1 MGYHGRTSG
10 FADLDSAGLAD
21 SPSTSILLWAA
32 CGVSTSMAEAI
43 ARATAERSSLSGG
56 VRACSAER
64 RCARRAALHASAN
77 ITPGV
82 LPADEEAGKF
92 LPADHQPLS
101 LHLKSLKLS

>member
-1 MGYHGRTSG
+1 MGGRGERASAEGARLAGTIGRERTGPAKRTSGHVRAIRVGYHGRTSG

-56 VRACSAER
+56 AGVFCRAVSVRA
-64 RCARRAALHASAN
+64 
-77 ITPGV
+77 
-82 LPADEEAGKF
+82 
-92 LPADHQPLS
+92 
-101 LHLKSLKLS
+101 